1 MSEKVEQTFNKGK
14 ALPGSCREHTAATDK
29 LPCRPVQSG
38 IPTGMSASCAW
49 PHPGQL
55 LMHRWPP
62 LAAGNL
68 RLLGTAVGGVF
79 GYVVMLR

>member
-1 MSEKVEQTFNKGK
+1 MSEKVEQTFNKGE
-14 ALPGSCREHTAATDK
+14 SCQAAAKSTM
-29 LPCRPVQSG
+29 QQ
-38 IPTGMSASCAW
+38 PTGFLTCAKWSSHRHLNPMHLSHNHCSCWCMAA
-49 PHPGQL
+49 
-55 LMHRWPP
+55 P